1 MTSPLETFKGIFM
14 VMTTR
19 NLISLALMV
28 HSTYLQMARM
38 MKMMLWVMVR
48 MDGSLSHLISLLV
61 AEIFHRLSLSIPFH
75 LIGMRVTTDSANNPL
90 FGSSMITQIVM
101 QVLH

>member
-28 HSTYLQMARM
+28 HSTYLQMAQM

-48 MDGSLSHLISLLV
+48 MDGSLSHLTACWWQRYST
-61 AEIFHRLSLSIPFH
+61 ACHYQSCSI
-75 LIGMRVTTDSANNPL
+75 
-90 FGSSMITQIVM
+90 
-101 QVLH
+101 